1 MFYSE
6 KGVSLFITVVILGVV
21 LGIVSGLTSLV
32 LRQIA
37 TVSGLGESVVALH
50 AADSGIEK
58 LTYELRKNSYSF
70 SCTPPCEVTDIIWD
84 NFDQPSLVHEVYFQ
98 EETPRIII
106 RSVGQY
112 RQTRRAIEVTF

>member
-6 KGVSLFITVVILGVV
+6 KGIALFLTVIILGTI
-21 LGIVSGLTSLV
+21 LGMILGLSSLV

-37 TVSGLGESVVALH
+37 TVSGLGESVIAIH
-50 AADSGIEK
+50 AADSGIER
-58 LTYELRKNSYSF
+58 LVYELRKNSYVF
-70 SCTPPCEVTDIIWD
+70 GCTPPCEITDIIWD
-84 NFDQPSLVHEVYFQ
+84 DFDNEDLSYSVYYQ
-98 EETPRIII
+98 AESPQLII